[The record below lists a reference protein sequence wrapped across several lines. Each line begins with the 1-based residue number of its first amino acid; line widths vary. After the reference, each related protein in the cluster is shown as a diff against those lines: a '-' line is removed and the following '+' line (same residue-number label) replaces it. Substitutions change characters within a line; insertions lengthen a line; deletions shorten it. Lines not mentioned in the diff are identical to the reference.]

1 MKKDENLRKRLEA
14 EKAKEQPQKQSWSSW
29 IWGSSEQSTSQSD
42 EDAAFGGSMTEQQKK
57 ELYDVL
63 DYDEKAALTESLQM
77 PRDSLKLRV
86 AAMLK
91 KGSLG
96 LRSDPHGT
104 NKEIISVVFNVLQA
118 TVLQRPDNFEASIAL
133 GNMAVFDGTT
143 EGTLY
148 PQIVQVKHAALESS
162 EMLSTQVEGKP
173 LDHLFEQ
180 DPFFFV
186 KFEANPL
193 DERADSAVT
202 MRMRHMEIIY
212 HRGYV
217 EAIYKFFK
225 PPASQLESVEALLVS
240 RAFSCIVDGVLTLSR
255 ALPLKLWRVF
265 AKIRGRVSNM
275 PYRTTRRSTSRWT

>member
-1 MKKDENLRKRLEA
+1 MRRIFKSVNNYERGILGGY
-14 EKAKEQPQKQSWSSW
+14 Q
-29 IWGSSEQSTSQSD
+29 GTS
-42 EDAAFGGSMTEQQKK
+42 
-57 ELYDVL
+57 
-63 DYDEKAALTESLQM
+63 
-77 PRDSLKLRV
+77 
-86 AAMLK
+86 
-91 KGSLG
+91 
-96 LRSDPHGT
+96 H
-104 NKEIISVVFNVLQA
+104 
-118 TVLQRPDNFEASIAL
+118 AL

-225 PPASQLESVEALLVS
+225 PPASQLGSVEALLVS
-240 RAFSCIVDGVLTLSR
+240 RAFSSTVDGVLTLSR

>member
-96 LRSDPHGT
+96 LRSDPHGA

-275 PYRTTRRSTSRWT
+275 PYRRTRP